1 MAWQNRPQIVSR
13 NLEGRV
19 VMIES
24 AGANGTTASARK
36 RPSFFV
42 KSMPFVE
49 ATAFGQG
56 DISSAADNPG
66 IWEAGANTPQP
77 DVGEVVIAFGIDA
90 VYLPHAAVAV
100 TSLIDN
106 ARGGRFRFLI
116 IHDGIPFD
124 QRADLERCAPGQR
137 FEWLEITDS
146 RLLNIEGR
154 RHVSRAAYHRLAIPD
169 LAPADVSKVL
179 YLDAD
184 VVVIGDIREL
194 WMQEL
199 GDCMI
204 GGVYDVG
211 VDSEAFAK
219 YFGLPPE
226 RLAYFNSGILLLDL
240 SRIRQGSEFSQVV
253 DLLETRFEELDQI
266 DQDALN
272 IVFWGQWKHFDTLWN
287 VQRRMLM
294 QEGRPC
300 FAEKSEMANG
310 RRPKIIHFTEVNK
323 HWSIDGYHPYIWKYY
338 HYLKRTPYWDAVNK
352 IGETNFTKS
361 LRRRVKTALNW
372 ALLKP

>member
-1 MAWQNRPQIVSR
+1 MVEPVGAHGTPVS
-13 NLEGRV
+13 V
-19 VMIES
+19 S
-24 AGANGTTASARK
+24 K
-36 RPSFFV
+36 RPSFFA
-42 KSMPFVE
+42 KSMPFARTNVSLP
-49 ATAFGQG
+49 G
-56 DISSAADNPG
+56 DISSVTDDPAV
-66 IWEAGANTPQP
+66 WEARSKIPP
-77 DVGEVVIAFGIDA
+77 RDVSEVVIAFGIDA
-90 VYLPHAAVAV
+90 GYLPHAAVAL

-106 ARGGRFRFLI
+106 ARDARFRFLI
-116 IHDGIPFD
+116 VHDGIPLD
-124 QRADLERCAPGQR
+124 QHADLERCAPGQR

-146 RLLNIEGR
+146 RLLNMEGR
-154 RHVSRAAYHRLAIPD
+154 RHVSRAAYHRLALPD

-194 WMQEL
+194 WMQDL

-211 VDSEAFAK
+211 IDSEAFAK
-219 YFGLPPE
+219 HFGLPPK

-240 SRIRQGSEFSQVV
+240 ERIRQGNEFSQVL

-272 IVFWGQWKHFDTLWN
+272 VVFWGQWKHFDPLWN

-300 FAEKSEMANG
+300 FAEKSEMAND
-310 RRPKIIHFTEVNK
+310 RRPKIIHFTEHNK
-323 HWSIDGYHPYIWKYY
+323 PWSIDGYHPYIWKYY

-352 IGETNFTKS
+352 IGETNFKKS
-361 LRRRVKTALNW
+361 IRRRIKTTLIW